1 VRVLVLGAGVIGVTV
16 AESLAHSGADVHVLE
31 MRSPGRGASQA
42 SAGILAP
49 YVEAHEGSV
58 LLTLGTRSLALYDD
72 FIAGVSA
79 RSGKTIE
86 YVRTGTLEVAQD
98 DGEHQRLQRDRATL
112 ERLGVT
118 NEWIDARDLP
128 SAEPAVSASA
138 LGALLIPGHGYVG
151 VMSLIT
157 ALVASARLA
166 GAAFETPVEA
176 VDVSSTRDG
185 VEVRAGAR
193 RYSADL
199 VVIAAGS
206 WSGRVQVKG
215 VAPLPL
221 RPVRGQLL
229 HLRPGA
235 APMPVPRRVIWG
247 RDCYCVP
254 WSDRSVLV
262 GATVEDV
269 GFDERSTL
277 EGVSHLTRAA
287 AELLPATARAS
298 VEAIRVGLR
307 PATPDDLPIIGP
319 LPGASR
325 VIAATGHYRN
335 GILLAPVTA
344 EIVTNIVLGRAS
356 DSAVAHVTPARFDT
370 RQ

>member
-1 VRVLVLGAGVIGVTV
+1 MKVLVVGAGIVGVSV
-16 AESLAHSGADVHVLE
+16 ADALARSGADVHVLD
-31 MRSPGRGASQA
+31 MRSPGRGASHA

-49 YVEAHEGSV
+49 YVEAHEGSP

-72 FIAGVSA
+72 FIADVSA

-86 YVRTGTLEVAQD
+86 YARTGTLEVAQD
-98 DGEHQRLQRDRATL
+98 DSSRERLLHERATL
-112 ERLGVT
+112 DRLSVA
-118 NEWIDARDLP
+118 NEWIDAAALR
-128 SAEPAVSASA
+128 SAEPAITASA
-138 LGALLIPGHGYVG
+138 LGALLIPTHGYVG
-151 VMSLIT
+151 VASLVA

-166 GAAFETPVEA
+166 GAAFESPVEA
-176 VDVSSTRDG
+176 VEVASVSDA
-185 VEVRAGAR
+185 VDVRAGSR
-193 RYSADL
+193 RYSGDV

-206 WSGRVQVKG
+206 WSGRVRVKG

-235 APMPVPRRVIWG
+235 SPMPVPHRVIWG

-254 WSDRSVLV
+254 WSDSSVLV
-262 GATVEDV
+262 GATVEDA

-277 EGVSHLTRAA
+277 EGVSQLTRAA
-287 AELLPATARAS
+287 AELLPGTTRAS

-319 LPGASR
+319 LPGAPR

-335 GILLAPVTA
+335 GILLAPITA
-344 EIVTNIVLGRAS
+344 EIVRKVVVDGES
-356 DSAVAHVTPARFDT
+356 DAMFENLSAARFS
-370 RQ
+370 RA